1 MATEPRIRDF
11 VANDLDAVW
20 EMNEAAVD
28 AVSSVSRE
36 QMSALVSMSR
46 DVLVVE
52 DGAELVGFC
61 NTFDTGAGYNSVNYR
76 WFSERYDAF
85 VYLDRIVVAD
95 SHRNRGLGARLYE
108 EVERRM
114 IATGGPYLLTCEV
127 NFDPPNEGSLRFH
140 RRIGFGAVGHQ
151 ESKPGLVVE
160 MLAKLVSD
168 HGD

>member
-11 VANDLDAVW
+11 VADDLDAVW
-20 EMNEAAVD
+20 KMNEAAVD

-36 QMSALVSMSR
+36 RMFDLVAMSR

-52 DGAELVGFC
+52 DGTELVGFC
-61 NTFDTGAGYNSVNYR
+61 NTFNTGAEYDSINYR
-76 WFSERYDAF
+76 WFSERYDDF
-85 VYLDRIVVAD
+85 VYLDRIVIVE
-95 SHRNRGLGARLYE
+95 SQRNRGLGARLYE

-114 IATGGPYLLTCEV
+114 VAAGGPYLLACEV

-140 RRIGFGAVGHQ
+140 RRIGFSPVGRQ

-160 MLAKLVSD
+160 MLGKQIR
-168 HGD
+168 